1 MAGRNF
7 FMAHRDA
14 DVAVIIPAFNAQA
27 TIERAVSSALRE
39 PEACEV
45 IVVVDGASDGTAA
58 AARAADDGSGRLT
71 VIDLPKS
78 GGPAAARNL
87 ALAASKAPWVC
98 PLDADDYFLPGRLG
112 RLRAETG
119 YCDFV
124 ADDLLR
130 MIEGRPHDAPRPMIG
145 ERLNLP
151 ICLTFEDFV
160 RGNVSR
166 SNLPRAELGFL
177 KPLMRRSFLQARQL
191 AYDETL
197 RLGEDFV
204 LYARALALGAKFKIL
219 PPCGYVAVERADSIS
234 GSHGAA
240 ELRALVEAS
249 REIERLNLTPDEC
262 AALREHRAHL
272 AAKLALRD
280 FLDAKRA
287 AGLIGAAAVLARAP
301 AAAPYVVA
309 TVASDVLKRSR
320 ARRPDHEA
328 RAA

>member
-1 MAGRNF
+1 MART
-7 FMAHRDA
+7 DA
-14 DVAVIIPAFNAQA
+14 DVGVIIPAHKAEA
-27 TIERAVSSALRE
+27 TIERAVGSALRE

-45 IVVVDGASDGTAA
+45 IVVVDGAHDRTAE
-58 AARAADDGSGRLT
+58 AARRADDGTGRLV
-71 VIDLPKS
+71 VIELAES
-78 GGPAAARNL
+78 VGPAAARNR
-87 ALAASKAPWVC
+87 ALAASRATWVC

-219 PPCGYVAVERADSIS
+219 PACGYIAVERAASIS
-234 GSHGAA
+234 GSHGAT
-240 ELRALVEAS
+240 ELRALVQAS
-249 REIERLNLTPDEC
+249 RGIESLKLTPDELT
-262 AALREHRAHL
+262 ALREHRAHV
-272 AAKLALRD
+272 AAKLALRE

-287 AGLIGAAAVLARAP
+287 AGLVGAAAVLARAP
-301 AAAPYVVA
+301 SAVPYVMGA
-309 TVASDVLKRSR
+309 VASDVLRR
-320 ARRPDHEA
+320 RNGPRRPPQA
-328 RAA
+328 RPAAA